1 MRHEILA
8 LDLATR
14 TGWARGAPGQRPVS
28 GSVQFGKPEASNN
41 AVFAHALTWTSTFLE
56 SKPRP
61 TVIIIEG
68 LLPYYAKQGETSQRT
83 RDRLSGLHA
92 IVRAAAHLHGIYE
105 ISTAGAQQV
114 RRHFI
119 GDGSLQRDAA
129 KRAVIHRCN
138 KLGWNPVDDNAA
150 DALALWSF
158 ACGLLDPEW
167 SLKLSPLFNKELRA

>member
-41 AVFAHALTWTSTFLE
+41 AVFAHALTWTSTLLE

-68 LLPYYAKQGETSQRT
+68 LLPYYAKQGATSRKT
-83 RDRLSGLHA
+83 HERLSGLHA
-92 IVRAAAHLHGIYE
+92 IVRAVAYLRGIYE
-105 ISTAGAQQV
+105 VSDAGAQQV

-119 GDGSLQRDAA
+119 GEGSLARDAA
-129 KRAVIHRCN
+129 KLAVIHRCN

-150 DALALWSF
+150 DALALWDF
-158 ACGLLDPEW
+158 ACCVMNPE
-167 SLKLSPLFNKELRA
+167 LSIKRTPLFERESA